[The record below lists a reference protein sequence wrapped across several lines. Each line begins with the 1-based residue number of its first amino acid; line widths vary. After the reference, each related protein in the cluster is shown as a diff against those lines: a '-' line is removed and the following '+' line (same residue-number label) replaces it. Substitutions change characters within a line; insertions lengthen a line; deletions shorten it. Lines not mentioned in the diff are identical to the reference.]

1 MRSNAWRKKAVF
13 LDRDD
18 TILKDPGYLGDPGLI
33 DILPGAAQ
41 AIRAL
46 NESGIPV
53 IVVTNQS
60 GVARGFF
67 EEKTLSSIHERFKSL
82 LKGLGATID
91 AIYYCPHHP
100 EGIVEEYRMTC
111 ACRKPA
117 PGLLLR
123 AARDFGLDLRE
134 CYLVGDKPIDMETI
148 HKVGGKGILVGS
160 GKETPGDARPD
171 YSAADIT
178 DAVTWILKD
187 LGQ

>member
-1 MRSNAWRKKAVF
+1 MRSNAWQKTAVF

-33 DILPGAAQ
+33 EILPGAAQ
-41 AIRAL
+41 AIRSL

-67 EEKTLSSIHERFKSL
+67 DEKTLLSIHERLKSL
-82 LKGLGATID
+82 LAGQGATID

-100 EGIVEEYRMTC
+100 EGIVEEYRIAC
-111 ACRKPA
+111 ACRKPE

-123 AARDFGLDLRE
+123 AARDFGLDLRV

-148 HKVGGKGILVGS
+148 HKVGGKGILVGA
-160 GKETPGDARPD
+160 GKDTPGGARPD

-178 DAVTWILKD
+178 DAVTWILTDMK
-187 LGQ
+187 Q